1 MNKVLEDLNVLTTIP
16 LTALQ
21 ALKDKGIDCI
31 AHSVLENV
39 LSKNPL
45 TELDIGIGILYI
57 KLEDDSIKYRFIPS
71 KKLEDTVA
79 STILTKQ
86 SPVISRVE
94 TALKEKVESTYKNFL

>member
-1 MNKVLEDLNVLTTIP
+1 MNKILEDLNILTTIP

-21 ALKDKGIDCI
+21 DLKDKGIDCI

-86 SPVISRVE
+86 SPVVSRVE

>member
-21 ALKDKGIDCI
+21 DLRDQGIDCI
-31 AHSVLENV
+31 AHSVLENI
-39 LSKNPL
+39 LSENPL

-57 KLEDDSIKYRFIPS
+57 KLEDESIKYRFIPS

-79 STILTKQ
+79 FTVLTKQ
-86 SPVISRVE
+86 SPVVSRAE